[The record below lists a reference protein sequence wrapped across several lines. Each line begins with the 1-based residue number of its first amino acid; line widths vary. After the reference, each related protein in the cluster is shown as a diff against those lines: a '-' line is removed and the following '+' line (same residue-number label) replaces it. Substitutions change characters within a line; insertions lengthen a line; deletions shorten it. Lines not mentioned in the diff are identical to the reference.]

1 MTTVILRFLFLA
13 LLVATALAVDNFQQ
27 RCIYYGE
34 SDNVCHY
41 GGGTKDLMYLN
52 INLDGRDLGQIT
64 G

>member
-1 MTTVILRFLFLA
+1 MAAVIFHLMALA